1 MRVRFTGF
9 NILMCCAISAHASQ
23 ISIDDS
29 FALNA
34 QHNAERCIYLFEENQ
49 DMAKVAWAQATIKDV
64 SAMMEK
70 KYSRAILEA
79 EKLAFESRTNNQ
91 SDIKD
96 MCNNLYQNRYY
107 LY

>member
-1 MRVRFTGF
+1 MWVRFTGF
-9 NILMCCAISAHASQ
+9 NILMCCAISVHASQ

-34 QHNAERCIYLFEENQ
+34 QYNAERCIYLFEENQ
-49 DMAKVAWAQATIKDV
+49 DMAKVAWAQATIEDV
-64 SAMMEK
+64 SAMMGN

-79 EKLAFESRTNNQ
+79 DKLAFESRTNSQ
-91 SDIKD
+91 SDIEG
-96 MCNNLYQNRYY
+96 MCENLYEGRYH